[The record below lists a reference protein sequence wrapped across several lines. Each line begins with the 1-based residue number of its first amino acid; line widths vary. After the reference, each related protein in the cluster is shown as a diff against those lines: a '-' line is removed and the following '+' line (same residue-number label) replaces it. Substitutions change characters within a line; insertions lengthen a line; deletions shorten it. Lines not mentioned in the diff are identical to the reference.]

1 MKACPCPTDSYS
13 PHTYLWGHHLV
24 MSVLHPG
31 EPRHR
36 EAEFC
41 SRL

>member
-1 MKACPCPTDSYS
+1 MKASPFATDSYS
-13 PHTYLWGHHLV
+13 PHPYPWGHHLV
-24 MSVLHPG
+24 MSIPQLG
-31 EPRHR
+31 KPRHR